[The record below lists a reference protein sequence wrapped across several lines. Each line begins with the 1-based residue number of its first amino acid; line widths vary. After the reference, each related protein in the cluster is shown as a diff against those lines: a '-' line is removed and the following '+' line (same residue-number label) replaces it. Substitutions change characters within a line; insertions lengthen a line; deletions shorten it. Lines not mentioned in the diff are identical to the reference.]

1 MFDRKLMLAG
11 LAVFLLGLIF
21 LVGSPGQDAP
31 AVVPQA
37 SVDPLNLTYDI
48 ERIIVPL
55 TNGRAEQEAAPGSAA
70 KLVTQ
75 VFGQA
80 VYGDLSGDGA
90 ADAAMIVTQEMGGS
104 GIFYYLVAAI
114 ATEGGG
120 ENAGNAI
127 FLGDRIAPQNISIE
141 NGLITVRYADRATG
155 ESFAVE
161 PHIDETV
168 RIHYVDGG
176 LQAE

>member
-11 LAVFLLGLIF
+11 LAVLLLGLIF
-21 LVGSPGQDAP
+21 LIASPRSDSP
-31 AVVPQA
+31 AEPQA

-55 TNGRAEQEAAPGSAA
+55 VNGRAEQESAPGSAT

-80 VYGDLSGDGA
+80 VYGDISGDGA
-90 ADAAMIVTQEMGGS
+90 ADAAMIVTQEMGGT
-104 GIFYYLVAAI
+104 GTFYYLVAAI

-120 ENAGNAI
+120 ENAGNTI
-127 FLGDRIAPQNISIE
+127 FLGDRIAPQNITIE
-141 NGLITVRYADRATG
+141 NGMITVNYADRAQG
-155 ESFAVE
+155 ESFTVE
-161 PHIDETV
+161 PHIGHTTRV
-168 RIHYVDGG
+168 RYVDGA
-176 LQAE
+176 LNVE